1 MFVKWFRKILFTLLL
16 GKGGEEMLAILWAN
30 QIIYK
35 RKKFSQTPP
44 TLKEDVRQILVDGGR
59 EDLIDE

>member
-1 MFVKWFRKILFTLLL
+1 
-16 GKGGEEMLAILWAN
+16 MLAILWAN
-30 QIIYK
+30 QIIYG

-44 TLKEDVRQILVDGGR
+44 TLKEDVRQILVDGGK

>member
-1 MFVKWFRKILFTLLL
+1 MFVKLFRKILCTLLF
-16 GKGGEEMLAILWAN
+16 GKGGEIMLAILWAN
-30 QIIYK
+30 QIIYG

-44 TLKEDVRQILVDGGR
+44 TLKEDVRQILIDGGK